1 MAFTRLDL
9 ESKIKEFF
17 DLETISPLINNQI
30 TKLVRERKYGYKD
43 IARALYF
50 WRFEKGQ
57 TLDSR
62 GIAIVPYI
70 MEESNK
76 FFQERARKEKEQLEA
91 IEKKQQEA
99 PHTILCIKPKRRK
112 KKSKFIDISLIKD
125 SDSED
130 GR

>member
-17 DLETISPLINNQI
+17 DLETISPIINSQI
-30 TKLVRERKYGYKD
+30 TKLVRERKYGYQD

-76 FFQERARKEKEQLEA
+76 FFSRKGSERKR
-91 IEKKQQEA
+91 
-99 PHTILCIKPKRRK
+99 TIRG
-112 KKSKFIDISLIKD
+112 S
-125 SDSED
+125 
-130 GR
+130 

>member
-30 TKLVRERKYGYKD
+30 TKLVRERKYGYRD

-50 WRFEKGQ
+50 WRFEKEQ

-76 FFQERARKEKEQLEA
+76 FFQERARREKEQLE
-91 IEKKQQEA
+91 Q
-99 PHTILCIKPKRRK
+99 LRK
-112 KKSKFIDISLIKD
+112 TTRGSPYYF
-125 SDSED
+125 
-130 GR
+130 